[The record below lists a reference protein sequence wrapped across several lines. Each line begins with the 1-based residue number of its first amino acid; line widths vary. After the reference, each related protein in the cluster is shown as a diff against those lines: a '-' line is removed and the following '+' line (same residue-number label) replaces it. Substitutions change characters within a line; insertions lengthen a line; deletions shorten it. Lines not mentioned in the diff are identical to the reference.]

1 MMTFFSGELVTA
13 QAQFYDLNG
22 VPVDPTNVSLLYKVG
37 SAASTSLA
45 YPGGIS
51 RVAVGVYISAFD
63 STNRTGVWTVKWVG
77 TGVGQ
82 SISEAQFEVQATML

>member
-22 VPVDPTNVSLLYKVG
+22 VPVDPTTVTLLYRIG
-37 SAASTSLA
+37 SAASTPLG

-51 RVAVGVYISAFD
+51 RVAVGVYIAAFD
-63 STNRTGVWTVKWVG
+63 STNLTGVWTVKWIS
-77 TGVGQ
+77 TGLGQ
-82 SISEAQFEVQATML
+82 SVSEAQFEVQATML